1 MATEYQERA
10 ARVSE
15 AWTALP
21 FYALIRTAI
30 LGIMWPYFRVKTTGR
45 KNIPK
50 DGPTILAPVHRSNL
64 DGLFMAPLMRR
75 RMRALAKESLFKSRP
90 LAWALASLGGFPV
103 RRGAADRES
112 IRIARNLLSEG
123 NIVLVFPE
131 GTRHEG
137 SQIAELFD
145 GTAYLAAKT
154 GSIVVPVGISGT
166 EEALPSGAKFPRPKK
181 VQVVVGEAIRPP
193 ESKAKRSELA
203 AWTNQLSIALQK
215 AQNQALG

>member
-90 LAWALASLGGFPV
+90 LAWVLASLGGFPV

-181 VQVVVGEAIRPP
+181 VQVVVGEAIKPP
-193 ESKAKRSELA
+193 ELKAKRSELA
-203 AWTNQLSIALQK
+203 AWTNQLSMALQK
-215 AQNQALG
+215 AQNQALE

>member
-10 ARVSE
+10 TRVSE

-21 FYALIRTAI
+21 FYTLIRTAI

-64 DGLFMAPLMRR
+64 DGLLMAPLTRR
-75 RMRALAKESLFKSRP
+75 RLRALAKESLFKSPP

-112 IRIARNLLSEG
+112 MRIAQNLLLEG
-123 NIVLVFPE
+123 NLVLLFPE

-145 GTAYLAAKT
+145 GTAYLASKT
-154 GSIVVPVGISGT
+154 GSTVVPVGIGGT
-166 EEALPSGAKFPRPKK
+166 EESLPSGAKFPRPKK
-181 VQVVVGEAIRPP
+181 VRVVVGKAIHPP
-193 ESKAKRSELA
+193 EPKAKRSQLT
-203 AWTNQLSIALQK
+203 AWTNQLSIELQEV
-215 AQNQALG
+215 QNQALG

>member
-10 ARVSE
+10 TRVSA

-90 LAWALASLGGFPV
+90 LAWVLASLGGFPV

-181 VQVVVGEAIRPP
+181 VQVVVGEAIQPP
-193 ESKAKRSELA
+193 GLKAKRSELA
-203 AWTNQLSIALQK
+203 AWTNQLSMALQK
-215 AQNQALG
+215 AQNQALE